1 MPIDSPKKVEVMAKM
16 MTDFSVQKQKLLLDA
31 FGATVTTPQQWK
43 SRSDAMSDEVK
54 GKIASFYLR
63 DDVSRMRL

>member
-31 FGATVTTPQQWK
+31 FGATVTTPQQ
-43 SRSDAMSDEVK
+43 
-54 GKIASFYLR
+54 
-63 DDVSRMRL
+63 